1 MKRILS
7 PLVLTA
13 LVCACAAPK
22 KYAYHFDHYD
32 YNSGR
37 KDTPVNS
44 PSSVSDAH
52 NQTPAFVA
60 SADEAVPTDF
70 KKTGDDVLGPKDE
83 ALKSEGTAEEEIKA
97 GLERVRES
105 YYAMD
110 RAEKRAFRKDLKK
123 EMKRAIREK
132 HDAVDGVSAT
142 QVMDNDLKLA
152 IIFGAVG
159 LTLSLFAGIS
169 AAFWV
174 LGVVSIVV
182 GVVFLIKWVVRQ

>member
-37 KDTPVNS
+37 KDTPVNA

-52 NQTPAFVA
+52 NQTPALVA
-60 SADEAVPTDF
+60 SADEAVPADF
-70 KKTGDDVLGPKDE
+70 KQTGDDVLGAKDE
-83 ALKSEGTAEEEIKA
+83 ALKSEAPAEEEIRA

-110 RAEKRAFRKDLKK
+110 RAEKRAFRK

-132 HDAVDGVSAT
+132 HDTVDGVSAT